1 MPEAKVIDD
10 KFYLFGDPLT
20 EKQQQVFQRRCPDA
34 NKIIASLP
42 PESFEEVRIQ
52 EALEKKKQEE
62 FEKLEKQRLQI
73 EEELKKPSKA
83 SLRIQQKKNMIPV
96 VSKPKNVNETK
107 TIIETII
114 TENESDRLEAN
125 KKFESVNFSPEE
137 NTKMNLDEELLSMQE
152 EIETRK
158 APKVEPQS
166 QRNPEEV
173 MRDQILTI
181 LQRDPNAPSDLQI
194 SAWKDQYGATG
205 VHVMAFSDT
214 EVYVYHHITRKQWKA
229 IKDIMQKLEGK
240 EAEEVEER
248 LKEKVFASCV
258 LYPKLTNDWME
269 NCKAG
274 IVDSLYQ
281 MILLNSG
288 FITTQQAMM
297 LTTQL

>member
-1 MPEAKVIDD
+1 MPEAKIIND
-10 KFYLFGDPLT
+10 KYYLFGDPLN

-52 EALEKKKQEE
+52 EALDKKRQEE
-62 FEKLEKQRLQI
+62 LDRLEAERNKK

-96 VSKPKNVNETK
+96 VSKPTNVSETK
-107 TIIETII
+107 TIIESII
-114 TENESDRLEAN
+114 TEHEFDRIDAN
-125 KKFESVNFSPEE
+125 KTSESVKSLHEE
-137 NTKMNLDEELLSMQE
+137 KEEMNLDEELLSMQE

-158 APKVEPQS
+158 APKVEPQV
-166 QRNPEEV
+166 QRNPEAV

-181 LQRDPNAPSDLQI
+181 LQRDPNAPSDMQI
-194 SAWKDQYGATG
+194 SAWKDQYGASG

-214 EVYVYHHITRKQWKA
+214 EVYVYHHITRKQWKS

-258 LYPKLTNDWME
+258 LYPRLTNDWME

-274 IVDSLYQ
+274 VVDSLYQ

>member
-1 MPEAKVIDD
+1 MPEAKIINERY
-10 KFYLFGDPLT
+10 YLFGDPLN

-52 EALEKKKQEE
+52 EALEK
-62 FEKLEKQRLQI
+62 EKQKELERLEAERLKK
-73 EEELKKPSKA
+73 EEEIKKPSKA
-83 SLRIQQKKNMIPV
+83 FLRIQEKKNMIPV
-96 VSKPKNVNETK
+96 VSKPKNTTETK
-107 TIIETII
+107 TIIEQIVTKH
-114 TENESDRLEAN
+114 ESDRIDAN
-125 KKFESVNFSPEE
+125 KTLESVNSLPQED
-137 NTKMNLDEELLSMQE
+137 NQMNLDEELLSMQE

-158 APKVEPQS
+158 APKVEPQ
-166 QRNPEEV
+166 QRNPEAV

-181 LQRDPNAPSDLQI
+181 LQRDPNAPSEMQI
-194 SAWKDQYGATG
+194 SAWKDQYGTSG
-205 VHVMAFSDT
+205 VHVMAFSDN

-258 LYPKLTNDWME
+258 LYPKLSNDWMD

-274 IVDSLYQ
+274 VVDSLYQ

>member
-10 KFYLFGDPLT
+10 KFLLFGNPLD
-20 EKQQQVFQRRCPDA
+20 EKQQKAFQRRCPDG

-52 EALEKKKQEE
+52 EALEKQRQAEL
-62 FEKLEKQRLQI
+62 EKLEAERIKK

-83 SLRIQQKKNMIPV
+83 FLRIQEKKNMIPV

-107 TIIETII
+107 TIIEKIV
-114 TENESDRLEAN
+114 TEHESDRIDAN
-125 KKFESVNFSPEE
+125 KTSESVNSLTEE
-137 NTKMNLDEELLSMQE
+137 DNQMNLDEELLSMQE

-158 APKVEPQS
+158 APKVEQQ
-166 QRNPEEV
+166 QRNPEVV

-181 LQRDPNAPSDLQI
+181 LKRDPNAPSEMQI
-194 SAWKDQYGATG
+194 SAWKDQYGTSG
-205 VHVMAFSDT
+205 VHVMAFSDN

-248 LKEKVFASCV
+248 LKEKVFASCI

-274 IVDSLYQ
+274 VVDSLYQ

>member
-10 KFYLFGDPLT
+10 KFLLFGNPLD
-20 EKQQQVFQRRCPDA
+20 EKQQKAFQRRCPDG

-52 EALEKKKQEE
+52 EALEKQRQAEL
-62 FEKLEKQRLQI
+62 EKLEAERIKK

-83 SLRIQQKKNMIPV
+83 FLRIQEKKNMIPV
-96 VSKPKNVNETK
+96 VSKPKKVNETK
-107 TIIETII
+107 TIIEKIV
-114 TENESDRLEAN
+114 TEHESDRIDAN
-125 KKFESVNFSPEE
+125 KTSESVNSLTEE
-137 NTKMNLDEELLSMQE
+137 DNQMNLDEELLSMQE

-158 APKVEPQS
+158 APKVEQQ
-166 QRNPEEV
+166 QRNPEVV

-181 LQRDPNAPSDLQI
+181 LKRDPNAPSEMQI
-194 SAWKDQYGATG
+194 SAWKDQYGTSG
-205 VHVMAFSDT
+205 VHVMAFSDN

-248 LKEKVFASCV
+248 LKEKVFASCI

-274 IVDSLYQ
+274 VVDSLYQ

>member
-1 MPEAKVIDD
+1 MPEAKIIND
-10 KFYLFGDPLT
+10 KYYLFGDPLN

-52 EALEKKKQEE
+52 EALDKKRQEE
-62 FEKLEKQRLQI
+62 LDRLEAERIKK

-83 SLRIQQKKNMIPV
+83 FLRIQQKKNMIPI
-96 VSKPKNVNETK
+96 VSKPTNVTETK
-107 TIIETII
+107 TIIETMI
-114 TENESDRLEAN
+114 TEHESDRIDAN
-125 KKFESVNFSPEE
+125 KTSESVNSLTEE
-137 NTKMNLDEELLSMQE
+137 DNQMNLDEELLSMQE

-158 APKVEPQS
+158 APKVEQQ
-166 QRNPEEV
+166 QRNPEVV

-181 LQRDPNAPSDLQI
+181 LKRDPNAPSEMQI
-194 SAWKDQYGATG
+194 SAWKDQYGTSG
-205 VHVMAFSDT
+205 VHVMAFSDN

-248 LKEKVFASCV
+248 LKEKVFASCI

-274 IVDSLYQ
+274 VVDSLYQ